1 MRKIN
6 KIILHCTATKEGQD
20 FTVDDVRRWHI
31 GRGFAD
37 IGYHYLIY
45 LDGSVHKGRPIVR
58 IGAHCSGQN
67 KDSIG
72 ICYVGGLDSNNKPK
86 DTRTDEQK
94 AALVKLVKEEPEL
107 TEAAIQNAKT
117 MAIFG
122 LIFLT
127 WMLLLGMV
135 LIYLQDKAVFLRNGG

>member
-20 FTVDDVRRWHI
+20 FSVDDVRRWHLK
-31 GRGFAD
+31 RGFSD

-45 LDGSVHKGRPIVR
+45 LDGSVHKGRPIEMA
-58 IGAHCSGQN
+58 GAHCSGQN

-72 ICYVGGLDSNNKPK
+72 VCYVGGLDSNNKPK

-94 AALVKLVKEEPEL
+94 EALVKLVKQLMEEYSL
-107 TEAAIQNAKT
+107 DKDDVFGHYQFAAKACPCFN
-117 MAIFG
+117 
-122 LIFLT
+122 
-127 WMLLLGMV
+127 
-135 LIYLQDKAVFLRNGG
+135 IYEFRKEI

>member
-45 LDGSVHKGRPIVR
+45 LDGSVHKGRPLER
-58 IGAHCSGQN
+58 IGAHCTGQN

-72 ICYVGGLDSNNKPK
+72 ICYIGGLDSKGKPK

-94 AALVKLVKEEPEL
+94 AALVKLVKELMAEYSL
-107 TEAAIQNAKT
+107 DKDDVFGHYQFAA
-117 MAIFG
+117 
-122 LIFLT
+122 
-127 WMLLLGMV
+127 
-135 LIYLQDKAVFLRNGG
+135 KACPCFSIDEFRKEI